1 MNKRKEYILIAVI
14 TLLSWGIFYPRY
26 TFTTDA
32 CRPLTVTQKD
42 DSDSG
47 YAYGME
53 EDVQAAIQGGRVL
66 YRLKIAEYI
75 KNLFT
80 ECVY

>member
-1 MNKRKEYILIAVI
+1 MNKKKEYILIAGI
-14 TLLSWGIFYPRY
+14 TLLSWGVFYPRY

-32 CRPLTVTQKD
+32 CRPLSVMQED
-42 DSDSG
+42 ESGSG
-47 YAYGME
+47 YMYGME

-80 ECVY
+80 ESIY